1 MGTDVKA
8 GMPKNV
14 RRRKWANVFYWT
26 FLYTFVFMVSTKYF
40 VYEDGILG
48 FDASMRSLY
57 QHIALLCS
65 IIVGF
70 ILLRRHRLE
79 TPKRILCVL
88 AVLVILFGAVF
99 GDVRSNLFYLLSLS
113 VLLGALADCSLL
125 TYIYEMNNSERLFG
139 IVLAHLSV
147 SAVGFFSM
155 RYGRTTAEF
164 WWLIFSLAAA
174 ASVFSFLEKKDFDR
188 KIAVVETFP
197 HKLYMPLVLA
207 CVGGVVAVCSSMVIM
222 EKISGQAS
230 DARYYYYLGAL
241 IGAVVFFLEYRFFPK
256 PATGSLVTGFS
267 FSVTSIFCYVLGDSY
282 SLPVSAAFAGAT
294 FNICMMNLYYILCNI
309 IRKYKES
316 HMLKIAPIVT
326 NTTGLIIAV
335 LSTVA
340 YFFADDAIIK
350 TGLALCLAGDVLVL
364 ATSVFWEKGVSVTA
378 KQEEYV
384 RFDTTL
390 TKEQAYAS
398 VGLTEK
404 EIEVADLLLVGLSL
418 REIAKKLYVSENT
431 VKTHRSS
438 IYRKMRVSS
447 KEELAGKMENTI

>member
-1 MGTDVKA
+1 MDTGVKA

-14 RRRKWANVFYWT
+14 RRRKWPNVFYWT
-26 FLYTFVFMVSTKYF
+26 FLYTFVFMISTKYF

-48 FDASMRSLY
+48 YDASIKSLY
-57 QHIALLCS
+57 QHIALLAS

-70 ILLRRHRLE
+70 ILLRRTRLE

-88 AVLVILFGAVF
+88 SALMILFGAVF
-99 GDVRSNLFYLLSLS
+99 VEARTNLIYLVFLA

-139 IVLAHLSV
+139 IVLAHLTV
-147 SAVGFFSM
+147 AAVGFFTM
-155 RYGRTTAEF
+155 WFGRTTVEF
-164 WWLIFSLAAA
+164 WWLIFSLAVA
-174 ASVFSFLEKKDFDR
+174 ASVFSFFESKDADGE
-188 KIAVVETFP
+188 IAVIETFP
-197 HKLYMPLVLA
+197 KKLYLPLVLA
-207 CVGGVVAVCSSMVIM
+207 CVGGVVAVCSSMVVM
-222 EKISGQAS
+222 EKISGQTP
-230 DARYYYYLGAL
+230 DMRYWYYLGAL
-241 IGAVVFFLEYRFFPK
+241 IGAVVFFVEYLFFPK

-267 FSVTSIFCYVLGDSY
+267 FSVASIFCYVVGDSV
-282 SLPVSAAFAGAT
+282 SWVFSAAFAGAT

-309 IRKYKES
+309 IRKYRES

-326 NTTGLIIAV
+326 NLTGLVIAV

-340 YFFADDAIIK
+340 FFFADDAVIR
-350 TGLALCLAGDVLVL
+350 TGLALCLAGDVVVL

-404 EIEVADLLLVGLSL
+404 EIEVAELLLAGLSL

-431 VKTHRSS
+431 AKTHRSS

-447 KEELAGKMENTI
+447 KEELAGKMEHTI